1 MNTELKLEKHSDLSS
16 KIDNNTERVK
26 ETVTLTG
33 PAFAFLES
41 CVPVQKKY
49 KDSIVLTEG

>member
-1 MNTELKLEKHSDLSS
+1 MKTELKLEKHWDLSS
-16 KIDNNTERVK
+16 KIDNNFE

-41 CVPVQKKY
+41 CYSY
-49 KDSIVLTEG
+49 KEIQR

>member
-16 KIDNNTERVK
+16 KIDNNIERVK
-26 ETVTLTG
+26 ETVILTG
-33 PAFAFLES
+33 PAFAFLEP
-41 CVPVQKKY
+41 CVPVQRNT